1 MKKPYLADIV
11 KKIYNVKS
19 INELTKKQQQDLLK
33 VLKGEN

>member
-1 MKKPYLADIV
+1 MKRTYLADV
-11 KKIYNVKS
+11 VRKIYNVKS